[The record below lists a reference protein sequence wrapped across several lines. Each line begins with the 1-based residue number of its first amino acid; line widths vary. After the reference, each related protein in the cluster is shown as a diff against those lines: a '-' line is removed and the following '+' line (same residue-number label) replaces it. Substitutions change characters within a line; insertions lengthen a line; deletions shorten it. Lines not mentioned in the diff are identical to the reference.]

1 MTSCVMTKTTKIENL
16 LMKEDLM
23 KGKLTLCYEII
34 PLIDYYIKIRMY
46 DMID

>member
-1 MTSCVMTKTTKIENL
+1 
-16 LMKEDLM
+16 M

-46 DMID
+46 DMIDWTTGELTLKGKFRENNTR